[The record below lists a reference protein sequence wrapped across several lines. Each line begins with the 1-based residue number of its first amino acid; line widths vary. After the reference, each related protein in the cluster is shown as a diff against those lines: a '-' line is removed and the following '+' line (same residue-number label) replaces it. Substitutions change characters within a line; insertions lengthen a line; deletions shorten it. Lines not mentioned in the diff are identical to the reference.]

1 MALTFNKTENSKM
14 HSNYIS
20 KLKVNERIIKAES
33 ETGDEIISFFLQHAH
48 EGQSE
53 KHQRWMGWNAHYLI

>member
-1 MALTFNKTENSKM
+1 MALIFNRTENSKM
-14 HSNYIS
+14 HSNCIC
-20 KLKVNERIIKAES
+20 KLKVNGRTIKAAS
-33 ETGDEIISFFLQHAH
+33 ETGDEIISFFLQRAH